1 MIFDILLYIVVS
13 ILVIYIF
20 HNINSYLIK
29 IWTVPKKINIKKDN
43 YDINKEILEVISKNE
58 IIKNK
63 NELNE
68 NDVIELETL
77 INTNLNSKNDETC
90 RKI

>member
-1 MIFDILLYIVVS
+1 L
-13 ILVIYIF
+13 
-20 HNINSYLIK
+20 YLIK
-29 IWTVPKKINIKKDN
+29 IWTVPKKINIKKDTS
-43 YDINKEILEVISKNE
+43 DINKEIIELITKNE

-68 NDVIELETL
+68 NDIIELETL